1 MFFRTLVRAF
11 WVFYDNLFKGVIL
24 NLIVFGLSFGLFAV
38 FFMKM
43 LSIPFTALS
52 LFLLW
57 HLLCPAMLYYWSKV
71 IRMTEQKNFI
81 VEVIEGFKLFALRG
95 LAVFVI
101 NAAFCCIAY
110 LSIGFYRSIES
121 MRILALT
128 LGGLGVWFVLIF
140 LMAQIFVLPIMVL
153 DEKRRI
159 FVSYKKAVIMLMS
172 SPFSASLTGFLIG
185 YLFLLLYPM
194 LGITFKA
201 HIPLFPALA
210 ALFPIFLMPF
220 ITFTFVMLLQMNN
233 TLLIYEKH
241 GVYPPM
247 KEAWEERNLGNI
259 FRPWEHK

>member
-1 MFFRTLVRAF
+1 
-11 WVFYDNLFKGVIL
+11 
-24 NLIVFGLSFGLFAV
+24 
-38 FFMKM
+38 
-43 LSIPFTALS
+43 
-52 LFLLW
+52 
-57 HLLCPAMLYYWSKV
+57 
-71 IRMTEQKNFI
+71 
-81 VEVIEGFKLFALRG
+81 
-95 LAVFVI
+95 
-101 NAAFCCIAY
+101 
-110 LSIGFYRSIES
+110 
-121 MRILALT
+121 
-128 LGGLGVWFVLIF
+128 
-140 LMAQIFVLPIMVL
+140 MAQIFILPIMVL